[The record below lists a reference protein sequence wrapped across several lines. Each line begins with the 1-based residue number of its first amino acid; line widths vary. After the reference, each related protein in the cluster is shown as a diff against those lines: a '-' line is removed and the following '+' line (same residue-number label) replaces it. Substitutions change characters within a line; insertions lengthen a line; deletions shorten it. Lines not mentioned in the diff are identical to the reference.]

1 LGVRFPPGLPE
12 KKEDVAVFAA
22 DRLKLTLAVLIV
34 AIGIGAFYYFD
45 ARSDWIRYLILLG
58 VFAAAIAVTATTTQ
72 GQAAW
77 EFTKEARIELRKVVW
92 PTRKETAQMTLVVVI
107 MVVVVA
113 LFLWIV
119 DWGLIKAVQVLTGQ
133 RF

>member
-1 LGVRFPPGLPE
+1 
-12 KKEDVAVFAA
+12 VAVFAA

-58 VFAAAIAVTATTTQ
+58 VFAAAIAVAATTAQ
-72 GQAAW
+72 GKAAW
-77 EFTKEARIELRKVVW
+77 EFAADARVELRKVVW
-92 PTRKETAQMTLVVVI
+92 PTRKETVQMTLVVVV
-107 MVVVVA
+107 MVIVVA
-113 LFLWIV
+113 IFLWIV
-119 DWGLIKAVQVLTGQ
+119 DWGLIKIVQALTGQ